1 MVASLSG
8 ARMRDGAILRTL
20 HELDRWR
27 RRHDEV
33 RAAMA
38 ADPRVDLRAELEKVE
53 RQMSYYQALAED
65 MKREVRPARTRDL
78 LSLL

>member
-1 MVASLSG
+1 
-8 ARMRDGAILRTL
+8 MRETAILRTL

-27 RRHDEV
+27 QR
-33 RAAMA
+33 
-38 ADPRVDLRAELEKVE
+38 RAELVATSAGEDELAKVD
-53 RQMSYYQALAED
+53 RQVAYYQALAED

>member
-1 MVASLSG
+1 
-8 ARMRDGAILRTL
+8 MRDSAILRTL

-27 RRHDEV
+27 ERRIEL
-33 RAAMA
+33 AAA
-38 ADPRVDLRAELEKVE
+38 SASVEELTKVDRMVA
-53 RQMSYYQALAED
+53 YYQALAED

>member
-1 MVASLSG
+1 
-8 ARMRDGAILRTL
+8 MREAAILRTL

-27 RRHDEV
+27 ERRVELVAASASEDEL
-33 RAAMA
+33 AK
-38 ADPRVDLRAELEKVE
+38 AD
-53 RQMSYYQALAED
+53 RQVAYYQALAED

>member
-1 MVASLSG
+1 
-8 ARMRDGAILRTL
+8 MRDSAILRTL

-27 RRHDEV
+27 QRRIELV
-33 RAAMA
+33 AARASEEELAK
-38 ADPRVDLRAELEKVE
+38 VD
-53 RQMSYYQALAED
+53 RQVAYYQALAED

>member
-1 MVASLSG
+1 
-8 ARMRDGAILRTL
+8 MRDTAILRTL

-27 RRHDEV
+27 RRRTELVAGSASEDEI
-33 RAAMA
+33 AK
-38 ADPRVDLRAELEKVE
+38 VD
-53 RQMSYYQALAED
+53 RQVAYYQALAED